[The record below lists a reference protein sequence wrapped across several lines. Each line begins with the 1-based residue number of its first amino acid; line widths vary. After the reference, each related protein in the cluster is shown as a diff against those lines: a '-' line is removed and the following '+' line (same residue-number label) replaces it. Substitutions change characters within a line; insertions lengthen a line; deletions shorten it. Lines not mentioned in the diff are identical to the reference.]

1 MWASIER
8 VEFPESLEAAY
19 RSAQSD
25 TNAIFAGGTYL
36 IAEKKPLI
44 TTLVDI
50 NKLLLKTVE
59 TKRGLIRIGAG
70 ATLQQLVEYFPV
82 ADQSKLGVCARWCCS
97 SKNIRNARTIGG
109 EISRGRPDS
118 EVLVMLKSL
127 EADLE
132 VIADR
137 TAVVSLRDWDGNGI
151 IKTVLIDK
159 SRIKSTALQRFA
171 LLPSA
176 RAFVITTAMQ
186 HGDTVSLG
194 IGGDTDR
201 ISCRTISIAEFTPER
216 IDQFSSYVSEHF
228 RDNHL
233 GSRQYKQSVVRTG
246 LKRVREEL

>member
-19 RSAQSD
+19 RSAQSG

-36 IAEKKPLI
+36 IAEKNPSI

-59 TKRGLIRIGAG
+59 IEQGLIRIGAG
-70 ATLQQLVEYFPV
+70 VTLQQLVEYFPV

-97 SKNIRNARTIGG
+97 SKNIRNARTVGG

-118 EVLVMLKSL
+118 EVLVMLQSL
-127 EADLE
+127 KADLE
-132 VIADR
+132 VITDR
-137 TAVVSLRDWDGNGI
+137 MAVVSLRDWDGSGI

-159 SRIKSTALQRFA
+159 SRIRSTAVQRFA

-176 RAFVITTAMQ
+176 HAFVITAAMR
-186 HGDTVSLG
+186 HGDSVSLG

-201 ISCRTISIAEFTPER
+201 ISCRTISIAEFTPEW
-216 IDQFSSYVSEHF
+216 IDRFSCTVSEHF
-228 RDNHL
+228 LDNHL
-233 GSRQYKQSVVRTG
+233 GSRHYKQSVIRTG
-246 LKRVREEL
+246 LERVREEL

>member
-1 MWASIER
+1 MWTSIEQ
-8 VEFPESLEAAY
+8 VEFPESLEVAY
-19 RSAQSD
+19 QSTQSD
-25 TNAIFAGGTYL
+25 TNAIFSGGTYL
-36 IAEKKPLI
+36 IAEKNPSI

-50 NKLLLKTVE
+50 NKLLLKTIE
-59 TKRGLIRIGAG
+59 TERGLIRIGAS

-97 SKNIRNARTIGG
+97 SKNIRNARTVGG
-109 EISRGRPDS
+109 EIGRGRPDS
-118 EVLVMLKSL
+118 EVLVMLESL

-137 TAVVSLRDWDGNGI
+137 MAVVSLRDWDGNGI

-159 SRIKSTALQRFA
+159 SRIRSTALQRFA

-176 RAFVITTAMQ
+176 RAFVITAAMR
-186 HGDTVSLG
+186 HGNTVSLG

-201 ISCRTISIAEFTPER
+201 ISGRAISIAEFTPEW
-216 IDQFSSYVSEHF
+216 IDQFSNNVSEHF

-233 GSRQYKQSVVRTG
+233 GSRQYKQSVIRTG
-246 LKRVREEL
+246 LERVREEL